1 MRTRPPH
8 SIGWPLTP
16 RQVENVNS
24 MFEEL
29 YRNSARDTQAI
40 IDAIE
45 DAIAD
50 GDLGAPGGTG
60 SDQEILYNAAGVIES
75 DAYFKRD
82 YDTGQ
87 IYVGDPASTAM
98 ITINPTNAN
107 YQDIMFG
114 GTIDSSQNYIPVSDN
129 FGYLWNQ
136 PSNERLGVELV
147 YAETPGVAASFSRGV
162 GYQIATPDSS
172 NDPRAFY
179 VYQYGGLGTGADGT
193 GMGFLADRNSE
204 GNGAAAWLGLYDKGG
219 TVYYMWPDDN
229 GTFRFH
235 TARPT
240 ESGSVSDTVTPAA
253 SLAATNI
260 TLDQRVTANS
270 STQVVAAAGS
280 SHWHTLNYIFSG
292 DAGGTTDANSLQ
304 VRSIARG
311 SNNIAGIYG
320 SQYEA
325 RNQMTSGT
333 LTTAI
338 GHNVATNNQD
348 AGATTNMIGV
358 QVTPTVSGAGNITG
372 QMSYFRAVGGT
383 FSSTGDIT
391 GAIYGMR
398 MFNIGRSTATTVIGL
413 DVNNQTKGSGDA
425 YAVRLSNAAA
435 SGKWNVYAD
444 GTAINYFRGE
454 VGIGAAPAA
463 TGGLRMSNDSYVV
476 FRNAANTDDIEAFT
490 VTPSN
495 NMLVGPNTATDLAF
509 QTNDTVRWRVLSTGH
524 FVAENGTEMLKWG
537 STTSFP
543 ALKRSTTQLQVRLGD
558 DSNYTSLR
566 ASNYGAGANGD
577 STHLFYGSGTS
588 PYFKLENTATTQFSN
603 TGFKLVN
610 TEVSSGHE
618 EFLFFAEKGSAGA
631 ATGGTNFQIRRRN
644 SAQTEATTHM
654 VVDTSGNVCFNAG
667 FTAGSGSS
675 LQGNVGI
682 KTSTMDTALCLTAAG
697 GLSWVGRSRIYSPS
711 SGVITLYN
719 TGETDF
725 GRVQLGGTSSSFPAI
740 KRSSATVQ
748 FRLADDSNYAGIR
761 ALHLGL
767 GADGTTTNLVNID
780 GGADT
785 APRVKVAHTTTTQFG
800 TSGFIFSN
808 TETASGHEE
817 WHFTAQ
823 KNSSGSAT
831 GASQFIFRRRNS
843 SQSEATTHMQIDG
856 SGHVTFNEGFTAG
869 SGASLQG
876 NVGIQQASPE
886 VTLTLI
892 NTGTFGWGG
901 RSRLKSSGSGLLTLL
916 NNTETGWERLM
927 FGGTSSSFPA
937 LKRSNTQLQVVL
949 ADDSAFTSVA
959 AQYLDITDG
968 ITAPSAATGRAR
980 IYVDTSDGD
989 LKVIFADGTIKT
1001 IVTDT

>member
-114 GTIDSSQNYIPVSDN
+114 GTIDSSQNYIPVGDN

-136 PSNERLGVELV
+136 PSNERLGVEMV

-240 ESGSVSDTVTPAA
+240 ESGSVSDTV
-253 SLAATNI
+253 
-260 TLDQRVTANS
+260 
-270 STQVVAAAGS
+270 
-280 SHWHTLNYIFSG
+280 
-292 DAGGTTDANSLQ
+292 
-304 VRSIARG
+304 
-311 SNNIAGIYG
+311 
-320 SQYEA
+320 
-325 RNQMTSGT
+325 
-333 LTTAI
+333 
-338 GHNVATNNQD
+338 
-348 AGATTNMIGV
+348 
-358 QVTPTVSGAGNITG
+358 
-372 QMSYFRAVGGT
+372 
-383 FSSTGDIT
+383 
-391 GAIYGMR
+391 
-398 MFNIGRSTATTVIGL
+398 
-413 DVNNQTKGSGDA
+413 
-425 YAVRLSNAAA
+425 
-435 SGKWNVYAD
+435 
-444 GTAINYFRGE
+444 
-454 VGIGAAPAA
+454 APAA
-463 TGGLRMSNDSYVV
+463 ALAASFVATGSAPAQSGSLRMSNDSYVV
-476 FRNAANTDDIEAFT
+476 FRNALNNADIEAFT
-490 VTPSN
+490 VTASN

-566 ASNYGAGANGD
+566 ASNYGAGASGD

-654 VVDTSGNVCFNAG
+654 AVDTSGNVCFNAG

-968 ITAPSAATGRAR
+968 ITAPSAGTGRAR

-1001 IVTDT
+1001 IATDT